1 MEIFFF
7 CMACDENE
15 LFFNLTDAKPSLGF
29 EIFCF
34 VYVEA
39 TVFSLVLHARDGN
52 IFSPYGL

>member
-1 MEIFFF
+1 
-7 CMACDENE
+7 MACDEDE
-15 LFFNLTDAKPSLGF
+15 LLFNLTDAKPSLGF

-39 TVFSLVLHARDGN
+39 TVFSLVLYARDGN